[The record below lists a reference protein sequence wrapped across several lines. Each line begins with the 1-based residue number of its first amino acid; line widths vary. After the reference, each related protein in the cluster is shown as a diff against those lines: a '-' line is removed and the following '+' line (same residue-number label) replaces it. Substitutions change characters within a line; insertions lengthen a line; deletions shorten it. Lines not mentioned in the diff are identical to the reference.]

1 MINKEDLRIGNI
13 VLLNSNAK
21 RDDNPLII
29 VKNIS
34 ENGINKNCTKNEDA
48 IPMQNISPI
57 LLTKDILLA
66 IGFEVIEEKFNTYS
80 LKYGYPMNEF
90 TATAETDE
98 KNCPIIFGISF
109 NGKGTLNKYLHE
121 FQNLY
126 YSLMNREF
134 PIDIKNLSHSM
145 FK

>member
-13 VLLNSNAK
+13 VMLNSNAK
-21 RDDNPLII
+21 KGENQLII

-34 ENGINKNCTKNEDA
+34 ENGINKNCTQNEDD
-48 IPMQNISPI
+48 ILLENISPI

-66 IGFEVIEEKFNTYS
+66 IGFEVIEEKFNTYY

-90 TATAETDE
+90 SATTEIDE
-98 KNCPIIFGISF
+98 KNCPILLGVSF

-126 YSLMNREF
+126 YSLMNREC
-134 PIDIKNLSHSM
+134 PIDIKNLSYLVL
-145 FK
+145 K